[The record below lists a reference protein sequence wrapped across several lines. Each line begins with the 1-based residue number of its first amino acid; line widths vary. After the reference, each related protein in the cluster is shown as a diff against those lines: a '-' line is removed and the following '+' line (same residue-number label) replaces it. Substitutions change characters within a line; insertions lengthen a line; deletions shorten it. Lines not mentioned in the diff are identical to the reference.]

1 MNETNLKEIKSQF
14 FQYKDNKNM
23 EGKIILNIEVKFM
36 DCNCIE
42 KYRKEINNLL
52 ENIGIPVDK
61 DKLKIIYSSANER
74 TLSVQL

>member
-23 EGKIILNIEVKFM
+23 EGKIILNIEVKFI

-42 KYRKEINNLL
+42 KYRT
-52 ENIGIPVDK
+52 IPILNQRLRITMVCFFD
-61 DKLKIIYSSANER
+61 
-74 TLSVQL
+74 